1 MYIWFKSEIKNS
13 FFLDSH
19 HFKAIRIILLSNIKA
34 INKDILKPYDN
45 SLTNLLLLGESRF
58 NNTETY
64 TIVSLTISTF
74 KNSLTSA
81 TLQIQNFLFVPLYS
95 VRLCHWLF
103 YAKQSICFVVLLI
116 LILILLSKIYIFFHF
131 ILIFVSSMKAQYDA
145 YFFHVIRAFTN

>member
-58 NNTETY
+58 NNIETY
-64 TIVSLTISTF
+64 TIVKQFNKFNTADS
-74 KNSLTSA
+74 K
-81 TLQIQNFLFVPLYS
+81 LFVCS
-95 VRLCHWLF
+95 
-103 YAKQSICFVVLLI
+103 LI
-116 LILILLSKIYIFFHF
+116 
-131 ILIFVSSMKAQYDA
+131 
-145 YFFHVIRAFTN
+145 